1 MQVRDDA
8 PGAVF
13 HVTGRVNWQVWH
25 LKTPA
30 RAHVFFS
37 ALEKY
42 AALFSIVVVAV
53 VLMSNH
59 YHLVLLSPDEE
70 RFRELTGRRTSCR
83 HFRPWPAKHLK
94 SSVLSQMMQRLLYV
108 VSRTIHEE
116 LGVSGQFW
124 QGPFH
129 ATRLHRAG
137 DLVVRIAYDHR
148 NPVRA
153 GMVLRP
159 EDYPWSSAAWWA
171 GAGPAPIPV
180 ATNERLPFGL
190 SLNELRADVA
200 EYQGNRRLDDAILA
214 LRKQHTDWRDLDDEE
229 LRRWLSESGLPP
241 LDSDAGAA
249 AH

>member
-37 ALEKY
+37 TLEKY
-42 AALFSIVVVAV
+42 AALFSMVVLAV

-59 YHLVLLSPDEE
+59 YHIVLISPEEE
-70 RFRELTGRRTSCR
+70 RFRGLTGRRTSCR
-83 HFRPWPAKHLK
+83 HFRPWPAKHQK
-94 SSVLSQMMQRLLYV
+94 SSVLSQMMQRLLWV
-108 VSRTIHEE
+108 VSRKIHED
-116 LGVSGQFW
+116 LGVSGRFW
-124 QGPFH
+124 QGTFH
-129 ATRLHRAG
+129 ATRLGSAA
-137 DLVVRIAYDHR
+137 DLVIRIAYDHR

-159 EDYPWSSAAWWA
+159 EDYPWSSASWWA

-180 ATNERLPFGL
+180 VSSERLPFGL
-190 SLNELRADVA
+190 SLDELRADVA
-200 EYQGNRRLDDAILA
+200 RYQGDRRLDDAIMA
-214 LRKQHTDWRDLDDEE
+214 LRKRDIDWRELENEE
-229 LRRWLSESGLPP
+229 LRRWLRESGLPA
-241 LDSDAGAA
+241 LDTDGGAA
-249 AH
+249 AP

>member
-25 LKTPA
+25 LKTPS

-37 ALEKY
+37 ALQKY
-42 AALFSIVVVAV
+42 AALFSMVVLAV

-59 YHLVLLSPDEE
+59 YHFVLVSPGAEL
-70 RFRELTGRRTSCR
+70 FRVLTGRRTACR
-83 HFRPWPAKHLK
+83 HFRAWPAKHQK
-94 SSVLSQMMQRLLYV
+94 SSVLSQMMHRFLHV
-108 VSRTIHEE
+108 VSRRIHEE
-116 LGVSGQFW
+116 LGVSGRFW
-124 QGPFH
+124 QGTFH
-129 ATRLHRAG
+129 ATKLRSAT

-159 EDYPWSSAAWWA
+159 EDYPWSSAAWWH

-180 ATNERLPFGL
+180 ATTKRLPFGL
-190 SLNELRADVA
+190 SLAELRTDVA
-200 EYQGNRRLDDAILA
+200 AYQADRRLDDAILA
-214 LRKQHTDWRDLDDEE
+214 LSKQEIDWRDLDQEE
-229 LRRWLSESGLPP
+229 LRRWLRESGLPP
-241 LDSDAGAA
+241 LDSDGGSASP
-249 AH
+249 

>member
-42 AALFSIVVVAV
+42 LALFSMVLIAV

-59 YHLVLLSPDEE
+59 YHFVVMSPDEE
-70 RFRELTGRRTSCR
+70 MFRKLTGRRTRCR
-83 HFRPWPAKHLK
+83 HFRAWPRKHPK
-94 SSVLSQMMQRLLYV
+94 SSVLSQVMRRFLYV
-108 VSRTIHEE
+108 VSRKIQEE
-116 LGVSGQFW
+116 LGVTGRFW
-124 QGPFH
+124 EGVFH
-129 ATRLHRAG
+129 ATRLYSPA
-137 DLVVRIAYDHR
+137 DLVIRIAYDHR

-171 GAGPAPIPV
+171 GAGPGPV
-180 ATNERLPFGL
+180 PVMTDARLPFGL
-190 SLNELRADVA
+190 SLDELRTDVA
-200 EYQGNRRLDDAILA
+200 RYQADRCLDDAILA
-214 LRKQHTDWRDLDDEE
+214 LRKRDIDWRDLDSDE
-229 LRRWLSESGLPP
+229 LRQWLHESGLPE
-241 LDSDAGAA
+241 LDTNRRAA
-249 AH
+249 SP

>member
-1 MQVRDDA
+1 MQVRDDT

-42 AALFSIVVVAV
+42 AALFSMVVLAV

-59 YHLVLLSPDEE
+59 YHFVLISPDEE

-83 HFRPWPAKHLK
+83 HFRPWPARHQK
-94 SSVLSQMMQRLLYV
+94 SSVLSQVMQRLLYV
-108 VSRTIHEE
+108 VSRKIHEE
-116 LGVSGQFW
+116 LGVTGRFW
-124 QGPFH
+124 QGTFH
-129 ATRLHRAG
+129 ATRLRRAA

-171 GAGPAPIPV
+171 GTGPAPIPV
-180 ATNERLPFGL
+180 ASSERLPFGL
-190 SLNELRADVA
+190 SLDELRADVVQ
-200 EYQGNRRLDDAILA
+200 YQASRRLDDAIMA
-214 LRKQHTDWRDLDDEE
+214 LRKKDIDWRDLDDEE
-229 LRRWLSESGLPP
+229 LRRWLCESGLPP
-241 LDSDAGAA
+241 LGGGSGAA
-249 AH
+249 GP

>member
-42 AALFSIVVVAV
+42 AALFSMVVVAV

-59 YHLVLLSPDEE
+59 YHFVLISPDEE

-83 HFRPWPAKHLK
+83 HFRRWPAKHQK
-94 SSVLSQMMQRLLYV
+94 SSVLSQMMQRFLYV
-108 VSRTIHEE
+108 VSRKIHEE
-116 LGVSGQFW
+116 LGVTGRFW
-124 QGPFH
+124 QGTFH
-129 ATRLHRAG
+129 ATRLRRPA

-159 EDYPWSSAAWWA
+159 EDYAWSSAAWWA
-171 GAGPAPIPV
+171 GMGPAPVPV
-180 ATNERLPFGL
+180 ASNSHLPFGL
-190 SLNELRADVA
+190 SLDELRADVA
-200 EYQGNRRLDDAILA
+200 HYQASRRLDDAIAA
-214 LRKQHTDWRDLDDEE
+214 LRKKDIDWRDLDDEE
-229 LRRWLSESGLPP
+229 LRRWLDEAGLRPPGGSSGAVTP
-241 LDSDAGAA
+241 
-249 AH
+249 